1 MVKKRKKRVES
12 LRYLFD
18 YKIGVVIKLVLAMSS
33 THCVL
38 LDHVKLPLS
47 WSSSYSS
54 IADWEVIVHISRRWA
69 SESNKSLHDLLLR
82 TNQRPSSLLHSVA
95 KKNSPLSAVQL
106 LCTIAFSSL
115 VATL

>member
-33 THCVL
+33 TRCVL
-38 LDHVKLPLS
+38 KLPLS

-54 IADWEVIVHISRRWA
+54 IADWELIVHIVADGRP
-69 SESNKSLHDLLLR
+69 NQKSHFMI
-82 TNQRPSSLLHSVA
+82 
-95 KKNSPLSAVQL
+95 
-106 LCTIAFSSL
+106 CC
-115 VATL
+115 